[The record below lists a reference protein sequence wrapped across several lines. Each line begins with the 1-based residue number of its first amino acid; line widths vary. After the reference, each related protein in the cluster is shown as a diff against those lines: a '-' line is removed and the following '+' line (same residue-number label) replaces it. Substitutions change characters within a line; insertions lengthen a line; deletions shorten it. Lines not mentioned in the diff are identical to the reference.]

1 MFRDARTWA
10 DFSNHTTGGRRSL
23 VNSLEVIH
31 DNIHGKLG
39 GNGHMTNLDVA
50 GTVAPAF

>member
-1 MFRDARTWA
+1 MFRDARTWP

-23 VNSLEVIH
+23 VNSLEAIH

-39 GNGHMTNLDVA
+39 GGGHLSHVAIA
-50 GTVAPAF
+50 GTVALAF